1 MEEAPTAADQEG
13 ENGEV
18 TTRARGGK
26 WSATI
31 VDAIAIRT
39 TDSVAVFVGIDG
51 IATAED
57 YQIGRILPQLG
68 HRPIVR

>member
-1 MEEAPTAADQEG
+1 MEEAPAAADQEG
-13 ENGEV
+13 EDGEV

-26 WSATI
+26 GSATI

-39 TDSVAVFVGIDG
+39 TDSVAVFVG